1 MENTEFVRRIKMEK
15 IKVLVSD
22 EITARNGNKF
32 RAYKVVDETNGGKLI
47 DLRFKRE
54 ADPSVLDDCR
64 KAYITVQSYNIAK
77 NYEYPRAYAGK
88 IISVEK
94 IC

>member
-1 MENTEFVRRIKMEK
+1 MEK
-15 IKVLVSD
+15 IKVFVSK
-22 EITARNGNKF
+22 EITAKNGNKF
-32 RAYKVVDETNGGKLI
+32 RAYKMVDESSGGRLI

-54 ADPSVLDDCR
+54 ADPSVLDDCK
-64 KAYITVQSYNIAK
+64 KAYITVESYNIAK

-88 IISVEK
+88 IITVEK

>member
-1 MENTEFVRRIKMEK
+1 M
-15 IKVLVSD
+15 
-22 EITARNGNKF
+22 NKF
-32 RAYKVVDETNGGKLI
+32 CKLLGALRVLKGFRQTDIAYQLNTTSDKISHFEKG
-47 DLRFKRE
+47 

-64 KAYITVQSYNIAK
+64 KTYITVQSYNIAK

>member
-1 MENTEFVRRIKMEK
+1 MEK
-15 IKVLVSD
+15 IKVLVLK
-22 EITARNGNKF
+22 EITAKNGNKF
-32 RAYKVVDETNGGKLI
+32 KAYKMVDESNGNKLI

-54 ADPSVLDDCR
+54 ADPSVLDDCK
-64 KAYITVQSYNIAK
+64 KAYITVESYNIAK

-88 IISVEK
+88 IITVEK